1 VLGEEALDYLEKLWI
16 DWILFKSFGKASEF
30 LERL

>member
-1 VLGEEALDYLEKLWI
+1 VLEEALDYLEKLWSD
-16 DWILFKSFGKASEF
+16 DWILFKSFGKGLEF